1 MRSVDVVFPASMCAI
16 IPMLRVSSSLNALP
30 IVPEAAFFSPTR
42 VATVSLTPT
51 TYSLPAVVRE
61 RLVRF
66 RHAVHVFLL
75 LHRPATRI
83 CGVNQLI
90 RELVHHGLARAFPRI
105 LQQPA
110 NRQRL
115 PPERIHFHRNLVV
128 RAAHAPRLH
137 FQQRLHVL
145 DGFLEYLQRV
155 VVGLLRHLIHRAV
168 KHALRRRLLAF
179 PHHRA
184 DELLHNVAG
193 IDRIGRLRSPE
204 NKSFAWHCSLS
215 LLRKSFQAQPLN
227 QTVALLRRR
236 GLRPLRAVFRSSL
249 LAVLHA
255 RGVQRSAHH
264 VIPHARQ
271 VLDAAAA
278 HQHDGVLLQV
288 VADTGNVRRHFDRI
302 RQANARH
309 FAQRRVR
316 FLRRLRVH
324 ANAHSTLLRA
334 ARQRRRLR
342 LHPDRF
348 TSHSYQLRK
357 RRHSRPSFS
366 CGRTAAYNRAQ
377 EFSRLPQ
384 GAHTKWRE
392 SALQC

>member
-1 MRSVDVVFPASMCAI
+1 MCAI

-30 IVPEAAFFSPTR
+30 IAPGTAFFSPAR
-42 VATVSLTPT
+42 VATASLTPT
-51 TYSLPAVVRE
+51 TYSFLAPFLPAIMRE

-66 RHAVHVFLL
+66 RHAMHVFLL
-75 LHRPATRI
+75 LHRSAARV
-83 CGVNQLI
+83 CRVNQLV
-90 RELVHHGLARAFPRI
+90 RELVHHGLTRAFPRI

-110 NRQRL
+110 NCERL
-115 PPERIHFHRNLVV
+115 PAERIHFHRNLVV
-128 RAAHAPRLH
+128 RAANATRLH

-145 DGFLEYLQRV
+145 DGFLENLQRV
-155 VVGLLRHLIHRAV
+155 VVGLLRYLIHRAV
-168 KHALRRRLLAF
+168 KHTLRRRLLAF

-193 IDRIGRLRSPE
+193 IDRIGRLGSPE
-204 NKSFAWHCSLS
+204 NESFAWHCSLS
-215 LLRKSFQAQPLN
+215 LLPKSFHAQPLN

-236 GLRPLRAVFRSSL
+236 GLGPLRAVFRSSL

-255 RGVQRSAHH
+255 RGVQRSAHD
-264 VIPHARQ
+264 VIPHSRQ
-271 VLDAAAA
+271 ILHAATA

-288 VADTGNVRRHFDRI
+288 VADAGNISRHFNGI

-324 ANAHSTLLRA
+324 ANAYTALLRA
-334 ARQRRRLR
+334 ARQRGRLR

-348 TSHSYQLRK
+348 TSHSY
-357 RRHSRPSFS
+357 
-366 CGRTAAYNRAQ
+366 
-377 EFSRLPQ
+377 
-384 GAHTKWRE
+384 
-392 SALQC
+392 